1 MAAER
6 LVEEDGAIAICT
18 NLDEPPGPSLGRLIG
33 SSDLAATGRKI
44 SHDHSDDSW
53 PAWQLARAL
62 ERGPVYF
69 LSQLD
74 ADTVEE
80 MGMAPVADLDE
91 LVRLAGRRESCIV
104 LDDAQHAVA
113 TVDGEENER

>member
-1 MAAER
+1 MLE
-6 LVEEDGAIAICT
+6 
-18 NLDEPPGPSLGRLIG
+18 LDEPPGQSLGRLIG
-33 SSDLAATGRKI
+33 SSDLAAARRRI
-44 SHDHSDDSW
+44 SHEHSDDSW

-62 ERGPVYF
+62 QRGPVYF

-80 MGMAPVADLDE
+80 MGLAPVADVDE
-91 LVRLAGRRESCIV
+91 LVRLASRHESCIV

-113 TVDGEENER
+113 TVDGEDDER